1 MHLDLLFGFFI
12 QNIESDRAENNS
24 RSTDNVRPDRR
35 LDPSN
40 FHLAGH
46 FWIRTFYFPYSCRLM
61 LYNAVMIS
69 FSLAML
75 LLCTKTF

>member
-24 RSTDNVRPDRR
+24 RSTDIVRPDRR

-40 FHLAGH
+40 SHLAGH
-46 FWIRTFYFPYSCRLM
+46 FWI
-61 LYNAVMIS
+61 
-69 FSLAML
+69 
-75 LLCTKTF
+75 

>member
-24 RSTDNVRPDRR
+24 RSTDIVRPDRR

-40 FHLAGH
+40 SHLASH
-46 FWIRTFYFPYSCRLM
+46 FDR
-61 LYNAVMIS
+61 S
-69 FSLAML
+69 FLDMNILFSI
-75 LLCTKTF
+75 

>member
-24 RSTDNVRPDRR
+24 RSTDNVWPDRR

-46 FWIRTFYFPYSCRLM
+46 FWI
-61 LYNAVMIS
+61 
-69 FSLAML
+69 
-75 LLCTKTF
+75 